1 MSDQNPT
8 PTPRQIAP
16 HVLADLGLVIIAVDE
31 DLHGTADV
39 VATMWSPGTSSLR
52 ASVLIAWAD
61 TLLGLLAVRALAP
74 RVPVTLEI
82 DVHLFR
88 PISGTPTVRMVGRVT
103 KSGSSIHVSSVDF
116 YDDSGRVGFG
126 HSVFMAAPDPRLTI
140 PTGSWA
146 LDRFR
151 AVRGTLTVPL
161 VERVG
166 CERTGLGSAV
176 LPWSPSVQNASKT
189 LNGGLL
195 AIPVEEA
202 ALSAIDTPTTITSL
216 QMRFLRPVR
225 TGAMANAIVHN
236 GLGEVEV
243 HDAESGAL
251 AVLATTRFAGS

>member
-1 MSDQNPT
+1 MSDPNPR
-8 PTPRQIAP
+8 PRQVAP
-16 HVLADLGLVIIAVDE
+16 HVLADLGLVIVAAGD

-39 VATMWSPGTSSLR
+39 VATMWSPGTNSLR

-61 TLLGLLAVRALAP
+61 TVLGLLAVRALAP

-88 PISGTPTVRMVGRVT
+88 AISGTPTVRSIGRVT
-103 KSGSSIHVSSVDF
+103 KAGSSVHVSSIDF
-116 YDDSGRVGFG
+116 FDDAGRVGFG
-126 HSVFMAAPDPRLTI
+126 HSMFMAAPDPRLTM

-166 CERTGLGSAV
+166 CERTGPGSAV
-176 LPWSPSVQNASKT
+176 LPWSPGVQNSSKT

-202 ALSAIDTPTTITSL
+202 ALSAVDTPTTITSL

-225 TGAMANAIVHN
+225 TGAVANAVVHD